1 MKNITITLDEET
13 ARRARVRA
21 AERDMSLS
29 RYMGELVQKDI
40 RHSREYEDAMQRY
53 LSRGPFKELTGTPQR
68 YPTRDEVHDRA
79 ALRSQEKTPGPPIPV
94 PRVDP

>member
-1 MKNITITLDEET
+1 MKNITVTLDEET

-29 RYMGELVQKDI
+29 RYMGELVEKDI
-40 RHSREYEDAMQRY
+40 RHSREYEEAMQRY
-53 LSRGPFKELTGTPQR
+53 LSRGPFKELIGSPQR
-68 YPTRDEVHDRA
+68 YPTRDELHDRA
-79 ALRSQEKTPGPPIPV
+79 ALRSQEQAPGPPKPV

>member
-29 RYMGELVQKDI
+29 RYVGELVQRDI
-40 RHSREYEDAMQRY
+40 RQSREYEEAMQRY
-53 LSRGPFKELTGTPQR
+53 LSRGPFKELTGSPQR
-68 YPTRDEVHDRA
+68 YPTRDELHDRA
-79 ALRSQEKTPGPPIPV
+79 ALRTQEKAPAPPKPV
-94 PRVDP
+94 PQVDP